1 MGLLG
6 GVSPG
11 QQGQDLG
18 GLWLC
23 VWGLLTLSAAPQQAP
38 GAFTADRLKRDV
50 PTYQLPRSSG
60 GFCTHVA
67 GQRPRGEAMSWGQGP
82 WAQVPGRGVGLCRP
96 PCLRLGRRSW
106 WPALRAV
113 AGALWAGCLCCTGRG
128 ASWVWGAHH
137 VAEGR
142 LSAGVLAWAR
152 PAPPA
157 RGARSGSWRPS
168 PTAFLRCGLC
178 AASPG
183 NLPVRVPGPE
193 AQRNR
198 SPRFDQGLGTPVLD
212 PPGAPRLA
220 DAPRERRPPAHRR
233 LVQRDCRDSSGRLAL
248 SRWPAWQASRPRTQA
263 QELGPASG
271 RRGGLQGSGAA
282 CRALPPATPVPCPE
296 RRSSR
301 VSQPREAGW
310 ILTTLSLGLMVRGRP
325 QALCA
330 RRPQGRQPP
339 VLQHPGQLLPLP
351 PQASGL
357 LLSPPPGAHGGLTV

>member
-1 MGLLG
+1 MPGGAHRGRGDPSGEPLSGQHVWGPPRCRQTCAGVSPVMGLLGG

-50 PTYQLPRSSG
+50 PTYQPPRSSG

-82 WAQVPGRGVGLCRP
+82 WAQVPGRGVGLCGP

-198 SPRFDQGLGTPVLD
+198 SPRFDQGLGAPVLD
-212 PPGAPRLA
+212 PPGAPRWA
-220 DAPRERRPPAHRR
+220 GRP
-233 LVQRDCRDSSGRLAL
+233 
-248 SRWPAWQASRPRTQA
+248 
-263 QELGPASG
+263 
-271 RRGGLQGSGAA
+271 SGAQTA
-282 CRALPPATPVPCPE
+282 SCSVTAATPVGASHCRDGP
-296 RRSSR
+296 
-301 VSQPREAGW
+301 
-310 ILTTLSLGLMVRGRP
+310 RGR
-325 QALCA
+325 
-330 RRPQGRQPP
+330 RRGLAPRLRNPVLPRAVGVVSRAVAPP
-339 VLQHPGQLLPLP
+339 VGLCPRRHPSHAQNGAAPVF
-351 PQASGL
+351 
-357 LLSPPPGAHGGLTV
+357 LSPEKPGGSSPPSPWG

>member
-1 MGLLG
+1 MPGGAHRGRGDPSGEPLSGQHVWGPPRCRQTCAGVSPVMGLLG

-50 PTYQLPRSSG
+50 PTYQPPRSSG

-82 WAQVPGRGVGLCRP
+82 WAQVPGRGVGLCGP

-113 AGALWAGCLCCTGRG
+113 AGALWAGCLCCTGHG

-157 RGARSGSWRPS
+157 RGARSGSWRR
-168 PTAFLRCGLC
+168 LRPLSLGAVCVQ
-178 AASPG
+178 PH
-183 NLPVRVPGPE
+183 
-193 AQRNR
+193 
-198 SPRFDQGLGTPVLD
+198 LGTCQCASR
-212 PPGAPRLA
+212 APRLRGTA
-220 DAPRERRPPAHRR
+220 VRALTRAWGPLFWTPREHPGWRTPLGSADRRRIA
-233 LVQRDCRDSSGRLAL
+233 
-248 SRWPAWQASRPRTQA
+248 ASCSVTA
-263 QELGPASG
+263 
-271 RRGGLQGSGAA
+271 
-282 CRALPPATPVPCPE
+282 ATPVGASHCRGGP
-296 RRSSR
+296 
-301 VSQPREAGW
+301 
-310 ILTTLSLGLMVRGRP
+310 RGR
-325 QALCA
+325 
-330 RRPQGRQPP
+330 RRGLAPRLRNPVLPRAVGVVSRAVAPP
-339 VLQHPGQLLPLP
+339 VGLCPRRHPSRAQNGAAPVF
-351 PQASGL
+351 
-357 LLSPPPGAHGGLTV
+357 LSPEKPGGSSPPSPWG

>member
-1 MGLLG
+1 MEIQVESPSLASTCGVHHAVVRRVQVCHPSWACWG

-50 PTYQLPRSSG
+50 PTYQPPRSSG

-82 WAQVPGRGVGLCRP
+82 WAQVPGRGVGLCGP

-106 WPALRAV
+106 WPALRVV

-198 SPRFDQGLGTPVLD
+198 SPRFDQGLGAPVLD
-212 PPGAPRLA
+212 PPGAPRWA
-220 DAPRERRPPAHRR
+220 GRP
-233 LVQRDCRDSSGRLAL
+233 
-248 SRWPAWQASRPRTQA
+248 
-263 QELGPASG
+263 
-271 RRGGLQGSGAA
+271 SGA
-282 CRALPPATPVPCPE
+282 
-296 RRSSR
+296 
-301 VSQPREAGW
+301 Q
-310 ILTTLSLGLMVRGRP
+310 TTG
-325 QALCA
+325 A
-330 RRPQGRQPP
+330 
-339 VLQHPGQLLPLP
+339 
-351 PQASGL
+351 
-357 LLSPPPGAHGGLTV
+357 SPPRAA